1 MKKDSI
7 TNEIV
12 EGAIDFGGD
21 AAITLAGLSVAGP
34 QGLLVSGLL
43 IAGKRVLSRVLTQR
57 EKDRADRVYE
67 MAIKQ
72 IVQKIEGGTSPR
84 KDLSRERYI
93 ELTEGTLLKAK
104 DSYEEKKLPL
114 IANLLAAAPFTN
126 TPIENMNQTLIYAE
140 QLSYRQLC
148 EIAVVGQNE
157 WENRLKLSNQPLG
170 QTEGKKKYDELV
182 TGIYAEVNHLLV
194 LGLIGQE
201 LSKGAGPAIPSG
213 MFMFAPA
220 NLKLL
225 YLGRLLFN
233 GLRLDEVDKRVFE
246 QVVSALKN

>member
-1 MKKDSI
+1 MKKDNL
-7 TNEIV
+7 TNELI
-12 EGAIDFGGD
+12 EGVIDFGGD
-21 AAITLAGLSVAGP
+21 ATIALTGLSVAGT

-43 IAGKRVLSRVLTQR
+43 IAGKRILSRVLTQK
-57 EKDRADRVYE
+57 EKDRVDKVYE
-67 MAIKQ
+67 MAIRQ
-72 IVQKIEGGTSPR
+72 IVQKIESGSSPR
-84 KDLSRERYI
+84 KDLNKERYI

-126 TPIENMNQTLIYAE
+126 TPVENMNQTLIYAE

-157 WENRLKLSNQPLG
+157 WAGELKLSNKPLA
-170 QTEGKKKYDELV
+170 QVENKKRYDELI

-201 LSKGAGPAIPSG
+201 LSKGSGPATPSG

-220 NLKLL
+220 SLKLL
-225 YLGRLLFN
+225 YPGRLLYN
-233 GLRLDEVDKRVFE
+233 GLRLDEVDMRVFK
-246 QVVSALKN
+246 QVVSALSS